1 MTKVYIA
8 LGSNLGD
15 RGAALDAAT
24 SRLPDRELSVTRC
37 ATRYRTAPVGPPG
50 QAEYYNTVVEV
61 ETTKTPEA
69 LLDHVKNLERALG
82 RTETVRWGPRV
93 IDLDILLYGTT
104 IHQSARLVLPHPELQ
119 HRAFVLVPLAELA
132 PGLVVPGL
140 GRTVLELRD
149 ALSVAPGDLAPLGP
163 QA

>member
-1 MTKVYIA
+1 MVRAYIA

-15 RGAALDAAT
+15 RAAALAAAT
-24 SRLPDRELSVTRC
+24 ARLSDDELSVLRRAPT
-37 ATRYRTAPVGPPG
+37 YRTAPVGPPG
-50 QAEYYNTVVEV
+50 QPEYYNTVAEV

-69 LLDHVKNLERALG
+69 LLEHVKGLERALG

-104 IHQSARLVLPHPELQ
+104 ILEGPRLVLPHPEMH

-132 PGLVVPGL
+132 PELRVPGL
-140 GRTVLELRD
+140 GRSVRELLG
-149 ALSVAPGDLAPLGP
+149 ALRIEPGDIERLAT
-163 QA
+163 